1 LYVRTREAARVSSQD
16 ITADRLALLYIVFA
30 MGSYYNLELPPDDS
44 SVEEYLE
51 LSRSCLAKGDFL
63 ANNTIAALQTLV
75 GTLVLGD
82 ESLTQE
88 TAHHG
93 ASATVSGIISASSQT
108 MLTSFDLQKHGLGAQ
123 RRLVL
128 AALGRHHAHG
138 PGYGPA
144 SGR

>member
-1 LYVRTREAARVSSQD
+1 MAVCVVAFSSDFPGGASLRDDFWRLFSFNIVPRDEIVALSDGLYARTREAARVSSQD

-75 GTLVLGD
+75 GTH
-82 ESLTQE
+82 SY
-88 TAHHG
+88 
-93 ASATVSGIISASSQT
+93 SGMNS
-108 MLTSFDLQKHGLGAQ
+108 
-123 RRLVL
+123 
-128 AALGRHHAHG
+128 
-138 PGYGPA
+138 
-144 SGR
+144 